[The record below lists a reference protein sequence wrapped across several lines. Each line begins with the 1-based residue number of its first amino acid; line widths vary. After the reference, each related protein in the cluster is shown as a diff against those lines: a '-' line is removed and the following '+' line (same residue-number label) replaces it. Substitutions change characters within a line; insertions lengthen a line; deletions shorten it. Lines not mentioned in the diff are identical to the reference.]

1 MDKNKKLL
9 NQELKLLFLRCRK
22 TNSHVFNSIISATHP
37 HLKTELYR
45 DEAKELRR
53 ECGLKMSDFR
63 FKFIANLTEMV
74 DVYINNSEDNEE

>member
-9 NQELKLLFLRCRK
+9 IQELKLLFLRCRIA
-22 TNSHVFNSIISATHP
+22 NSHIFNSIISATHP
-37 HLKTELYR
+37 HLRTELYR

-63 FKFIANLTEMV
+63 FKFIATLTEIMARTFI
-74 DVYINNSEDNEE
+74 DSGEK